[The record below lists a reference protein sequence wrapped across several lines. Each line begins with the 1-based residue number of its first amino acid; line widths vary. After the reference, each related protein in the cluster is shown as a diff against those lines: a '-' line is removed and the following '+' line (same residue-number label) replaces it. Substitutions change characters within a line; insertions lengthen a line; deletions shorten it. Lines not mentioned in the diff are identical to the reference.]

1 MFDATAKF
9 PYNSLA
15 KATRLDY
22 GDYDEC
28 MEIDHK
34 YDKGRILGKYCFAG
48 LLIPDPTDL
57 NNANVSFHDFQ
68 KYVFFA

>member
-9 PYNSLA
+9 PYNSLV
-15 KATRLDY
+15 KASRFDY

-34 YDKGRILGKYCFAG
+34 YDKGRILGKYCLQG
-48 LLIPDPTDL
+48 LLIPDPTNTYNFD
-57 NNANVSFHDFQ
+57 VSFLYFDLF
-68 KYVFFA
+68 VV